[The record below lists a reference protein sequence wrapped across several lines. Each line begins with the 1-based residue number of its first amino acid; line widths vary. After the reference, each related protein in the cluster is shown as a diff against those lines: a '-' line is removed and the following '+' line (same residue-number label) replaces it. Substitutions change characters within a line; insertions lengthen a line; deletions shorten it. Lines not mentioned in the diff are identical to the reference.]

1 MRTKGSKDLKP
12 RSRRTVKE
20 MTNEK
25 INMIREQTEKIKDEA
40 IKEILDENYLVPKE
54 LLDLTG
60 CSYERFISNLKNA
73 AELRVKEVLSKYE

>member
-12 RSRRTVKE
+12 RSRRTVEE

-60 CSYERFISNLKNA
+60 CSYERFISILKSA
-73 AELRVKEVLSKYE
+73 AELSKGSVK